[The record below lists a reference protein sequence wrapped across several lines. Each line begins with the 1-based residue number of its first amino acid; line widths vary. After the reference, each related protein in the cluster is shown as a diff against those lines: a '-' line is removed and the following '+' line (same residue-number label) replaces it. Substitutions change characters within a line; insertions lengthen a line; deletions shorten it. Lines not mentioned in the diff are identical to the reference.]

1 MKIRTQWGAH
11 TVEFAIISSM
21 FFVLLFAAIE
31 FGRLMF
37 TWNTLDEASRRAAR
51 VAVVC
56 PIEHSAIR
64 RVALFAVSGVNDDIH
79 DDNGYHSAVL
89 PDFVEANIQIDY
101 LDAAGTPLSDPL
113 GSYLDIAFVR
123 SAVVAYRHR
132 LIIPFF
138 VREFELPPFI
148 TVLPRESLGVSPEG
162 TGCFG
167 SIS

>member
-1 MKIRTQWGAH
+1 MKIKTQRGMH
-11 TVEFAIISSM
+11 TVEFAIIGAM

-37 TWNTLDEASRRAAR
+37 TWNTLDEASRRGAR

-56 PIEHSAIR
+56 PLDHSAIR
-64 RVALFAVSGVNDDIH
+64 RVALFDS
-79 DDNGYHSAVL
+79 NGSTGSSPVL
-89 PDFVEANIQIDY
+89 PDLTEANISIDY
-101 LDAAGTPLSDPL
+101 LNAAGTPLADPA
-113 GSYLDIAFVR
+113 GSYLEIAFVR
-123 SAVVAYRHR
+123 SEVVGYQHQ

-138 VREFELPPFI
+138 VQEFEMPPFT

-167 SIS
+167 TIS

>member
-1 MKIRTQWGAH
+1 MNREAQRGAH
-11 TVEFAIISSM
+11 TVEFAIVGAM

-37 TWNTLDEASRRAAR
+37 TWNTLDDVSRRGAR
-51 VAVVC
+51 VAAVC
-56 PIEHSAIR
+56 PVNNTDVL
-64 RVALFAVSGVNDDIH
+64 RVALFDKPGTAGASPVMPGLD
-79 DDNGYHSAVL
+79 
-89 PDFVEANIQIDY
+89 ETNIDIDY
-101 LDAAGTPLSDPL
+101 LDKTGVPLADPFA
-113 GSYLDIAFVR
+113 SYLDIAFVR
-123 SAVVAYRHR
+123 STVRGYHYR

-138 VREFELPPFI
+138 VQEFDLPPII

>member
-1 MKIRTQWGAH
+1 MNIRLQSGLH
-11 TVEFAIISSM
+11 TVEFAIVGSM
-21 FFVLLFAAIE
+21 FFILLFAAIE

-37 TWNTLDEASRRAAR
+37 VWNTLDETSRRAAR

-64 RVALFAVSGVNDDIH
+64 RVAMFDAPVSAGE
-79 DDNGYHSAVL
+79 SPVL
-89 PDFVEANIQIDY
+89 KGLNEVHINIDY
-101 LDAAGTPLSDPL
+101 LEMTGAELADPI
-113 GSYLDIAFVR
+113 GDFLDIAFVR
-123 SAVVAYRHR
+123 SEVSGFQHQ

-138 VREFELPPFI
+138 FQQFELPPFI

-167 SIS
+167 SVS

>member
-1 MKIRTQWGAH
+1 MNIRLQSGLH
-11 TVEFAIISSM
+11 TVEFALVGAM
-21 FFVLLFAAIE
+21 FFILVFAAIE

-37 TWNTLDEASRRAAR
+37 VWNTLDETSRRAAR

-56 PIEHSAIR
+56 PVEHSAIR
-64 RVALFAVSGVNDDIH
+64 RVAMFDGPGSSGN
-79 DDNGYHSAVL
+79 SPVL
-89 PDFVEANIQIDY
+89 RDLTEDLIDLDYLTATGGVMADPEAN
-101 LDAAGTPLSDPL
+101 
-113 GSYLDIAFVR
+113 YLDIAFVR
-123 SAVVAYRHR
+123 SEVSGFQHQ

-138 VREFELPPFI
+138 FQQFELPPFI

>member
-1 MKIRTQWGAH
+1 MNIRPQSGLH
-11 TVEFAIISSM
+11 TVEFALVGAM

-37 TWNTLDEASRRAAR
+37 VWNTLDETSRRAAR

-56 PIEHSAIR
+56 PVEHSAIR
-64 RVALFAVSGVNDDIH
+64 RVAMFAEPTSSGNSPVLRDLNEGLISLQYLTAT
-79 DDNGYHSAVL
+79 GAVVA
-89 PDFVEANIQIDY
+89 DTTANF
-101 LDAAGTPLSDPL
+101 
-113 GSYLDIAFVR
+113 LDIAFVR
-123 SAVVAYRHR
+123 SEVSGFEHQ

-138 VREFELPPFI
+138 FQQFELPPFI

-167 SIS
+167 SVS

>member
-1 MKIRTQWGAH
+1 MNIKAQHGAH

-21 FFVLLFAAIE
+21 FFILLFAAIE
-31 FGRLMF
+31 FGRLLF

-56 PIEHSAIR
+56 PIGNEGVN
-64 RVALFAVSGVNDDIH
+64 RVALFDHPGTEGS
-79 DDNGYHSAVL
+79 SPVL
-89 PDFVEANIQIDY
+89 PGLDEVNIQIDY
-101 LDAAGTPLSDPL
+101 LDAAGTVLTDPA

-123 SAVVAYRHR
+123 SEVAGYQYR

-138 VREFELPPFI
+138 VQEFELPPFI

-162 TGCFG
+162 TGCFE
-167 SIS
+167 SNS

>member
-1 MKIRTQWGAH
+1 MNIRRQSGLH
-11 TVEFAIISSM
+11 TVEFALVGAL

-37 TWNTLDEASRRAAR
+37 VWNTLDEASRRAAR

-64 RVALFAVSGVNDDIH
+64 RVAMFDAPVSSGESPI
-79 DDNGYHSAVL
+79 L
-89 PDFVEANIQIDY
+89 PDLSEELIRISY
-101 LDAAGTPLSDPL
+101 LTATGTPLADPNDDF
-113 GSYLDIAFVR
+113 LDIAFVR
-123 SAVVAYRHR
+123 TEVTGFQHQ

-138 VREFELPPFI
+138 FQQFELPPFI

-167 SIS
+167 TIS